1 MADTSWEETIGRI
14 ISLNTSLKHKG
25 HLFEV
30 CESTH
35 VALGMLLAFSAYN
48 HEVYTRVGLYT
59 DNYTYYSW
67 VSVSHSTTM
76 LLI

>member
-1 MADTSWEETIGRI
+1 MGRDHRKRHLSKRI
-14 ISLNTSLKHKG
+14 TKTQGG

-35 VALGMLLAFSAYN
+35 VALGMLLAFYAYN

-59 DNYTYYSW
+59 DNYTYFSW